1 VNGQVLHFDLVGLN
15 GSNFVMRDRQTH
27 SEWQQATG
35 EAIAG
40 PLKGTRLEVVPF
52 VVTTWEEW
60 RTKYPQTLALV
71 PDPAYKDQYER
82 MGRGVPPPG
91 SGAVPP
97 GGTAGS
103 PFAGAP
109 TKIVVGEWSGAAA
122 PEKWGLRDDPRLPAR
137 EKIMGI
143 EATGGQKA
151 YPLALLKQETVL
163 NDRVGS
169 TPVVVVHSAATDTTT
184 VFSRRLASQTLI
196 FRPAKAGAADV
207 VLDNETGS
215 QWDRYGEC
223 IAGKLKG
230 QKLDAIVPMPSF
242 WFSWA
247 GFYPKTEV
255 YSVAKTA
262 PAAHR

>member
-1 VNGQVLHFDLVGLN
+1 VL
-15 GSNFVMRDRQTH
+15 
-27 SEWQQATG
+27 
-35 EAIAG
+35 
-40 PLKGTRLEVVPF
+40 PF

-71 PDPAYKDQYER
+71 PDPAYKDQYEH
-82 MGRGVPPPG
+82 MGGGVPPPG

-103 PFAGAP
+103 PFAGPP

-143 EATGGQKA
+143 EVTGGQKA

-184 VFSRRLASQTLI
+184 VFSRR
-196 FRPAKAGAADV
+196 G
-207 VLDNETGS
+207 TGS
-215 QWDRYGEC
+215 IDEDAILQTTRMTT
-223 IAGKLKG
+223 ALA
-230 QKLDAIVPMPSF
+230 QTMKLDRHNLVNVRV
-242 WFSWA
+242 A
-247 GFYPKTEV
+247 GE
-255 YSVAKTA
+255 AA
-262 PAAHR
+262 PH